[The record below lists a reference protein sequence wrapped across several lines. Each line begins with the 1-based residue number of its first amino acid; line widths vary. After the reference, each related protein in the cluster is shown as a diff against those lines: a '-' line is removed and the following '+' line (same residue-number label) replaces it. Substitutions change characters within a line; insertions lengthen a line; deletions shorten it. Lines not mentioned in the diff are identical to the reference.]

1 MDVALGEPGQC
12 PAISWTYGDWWAR
25 TRSVAQALRAAGL
38 SRHASVTAEHP
49 PRVVLAFGPGL
60 DFLAAFLACVHE
72 GVLPVPMP
80 TPRRRGDE
88 ERWASVV
95 RVARPEA
102 LLTTSDLVDV
112 ARTLWPD
119 DARSPVVIEADR
131 LASCLDSSAALERS
145 FMSSAADP
153 AFLQFTS
160 GSTRAPRGVRVT
172 QGNLAAN
179 LAAIERLFGHDAHSR
194 GLIWLP
200 PHHDMGLIGG
210 LLQPLFSGFPVTLMS
225 PVAFTQHPLRWLRAI
240 THEQATTSGG
250 PNFAYE
256 HVLSRL
262 QPADLRGLDLGC
274 WRVAFTGA
282 EPVKAGTLARWAE
295 ALAPAGFQPQAF
307 LPCYGLAE
315 STLMVSG
322 RHGAPRTLQVAR
334 AALERQ
340 EVQAR
345 SDAMDDSAQ
354 ARAVLGE
361 GADDWAS
368 LVSCGRPEPGCALRI
383 VDPESGHPVGADR
396 VGEVWLSGPSVA
408 PGYWQEGEA
417 QVDKAS
423 SSFRAQLHDVE
434 RGMEAGQTPWLR
446 TGDLG
451 FLHEGELF
459 VTGRLKDL
467 LIVRGRNLAPQDLE
481 AAACEAHEAIAAD
494 AVAAFMV
501 EADDGVRASGARDRL
516 VLVAELRRQGRQ
528 GVDHDEVLAAMR
540 AALSRL
546 HQVQADAL
554 ALVAPL
560 ALPRTS
566 SGKLQ
571 RARCAD
577 LWRKGSLPVV
587 AQWRLPPATPVA
599 LVATS
604 SSHSEQAHAQGQG
617 GAPEDR
623 ADALCHWLRDYAG
636 HAIRSRL
643 MDERRALTPSVV
655 LDFGNQGLMGML
667 VPPRWRGLGLGHAG
681 FLRVIGQLAAIDAT
695 LGLFVGLGN
704 VLGVGPVLHHA
715 RPEVRDEWLP
725 RLASGRELAAFALS
739 ESGAGSNPMAMQAV
753 ARSQG
758 AGLWRLS
765 GDKVWSGAAA
775 WAGVTHV
782 FTREVDAQG
791 RMTGIGAF
799 MVRRGAAGLRQ
810 GEEAMTMG
818 MRAMVQNS
826 VHLRDVAVS
835 EAERLGRQGEG
846 MAVAQQAMMLGRL
859 TIAAAC
865 AGGMKRCAQL
875 MLRYAERR
883 QVASGRLLDQ
893 PVIQARLA
901 DIAAGVDVLH
911 ALVGRMAADLD
922 ADRPVHEAF
931 FVACKV
937 LAPEWYWQAVDHLM
951 QALGGRGYIESNL
964 VPQMMRDA
972 RVLRIF
978 EGPTETMAAYLGG
991 LALHQG
997 DRLKGLVEGLP
1008 TAATGVAL
1016 LDEVLQIVR
1025 RQGVQGRPLG
1035 ASLMVEAGE
1044 AVAHLLV
1051 GAVLAPAAVPA
1062 RGWIDARTRH
1072 ALDRLARA
1080 AELIGGRAADV
1091 QAQGLSDLCER
1102 VAGYARDI
1110 GDVEQTLGGEDH
1122 APDAWLS
1129 RRGADVQKEFGRTGH
1144 PEALAPAPGYATPV
1158 PTQRLAHPALADAA
1172 QPSITGISSWLMS
1185 WLAGRLGVSSGTL
1198 DAQAALVDQG
1208 VDSVLGVELVHAIE
1222 ERFPALGELDVTL
1235 AWNHPT
1241 VQALAE
1247 MIASRLGAQAGDL
1260 NMAPMAASAAPPQ
1273 THNAAY
1279 GIKPSDKDEGLTSLS
1294 DDDLAALLS
1303 EELAQSRHERDG
1315 QQGGQPGL
1323 GGARHV

>member
-1 MDVALGEPGQC
+1 MSSGSAVRVDEAIQVVQARCPARDDLSALLAWRAQAQGDRLAVRFMDVAAGEPGQC
-12 PAISWTYGDWWAR
+12 PATSWSYRDWWAR
-25 TRSVAQALRAAGL
+25 ARSMAMALRGAGL
-38 SRHASVTAEHP
+38 SRQDSAAADAP
-49 PRVVLAFGPGL
+49 LRVMLAFGPGL
-60 DFLAAFLACVHE
+60 DFLAAFIACLHE

-88 ERWASVV
+88 ARWSAVA
-95 RVARPEA
+95 RVARPA
-102 LLTTSDLVDV
+102 GLLTTSDLVDV
-112 ARTLWPD
+112 VRGLWPGD
-119 DARSPVVIEADR
+119 VPQPAVVETDRLLESAPDALDLIRPVVPAQGDV
-131 LASCLDSSAALERS
+131 
-145 FMSSAADP
+145 

-160 GSTRAPRGVRVT
+160 GSTRAPRGVCVT
-172 QGNLAAN
+172 HANLGAN
-179 LAAIERLFGHDAHSR
+179 LAAIERLFGHDESSR

-210 LLQPLFSGFPVTLMS
+210 LLAPLFSGFPVTLMS
-225 PVAFTQHPLRWLRAI
+225 PAAFTQHPLRWLRAI
-240 THEQATTSGG
+240 AHERATTSGG

-256 HVLSRL
+256 HALSRL
-262 QPADLRGLDLGC
+262 HAADLHGLDLSC

-295 ALAPAGFQPQAF
+295 VLAPAGFQPQAF

-322 RHGAPRTLQVAR
+322 RHGQPRTLQLSR
-334 AALERQ
+334 AAFERG
-340 EVQAR
+340 EVQALE
-345 SDAMDDSAQ
+345 AAAPAEASALQ
-354 ARAVLGE
+354 
-361 GADDWAS
+361 
-368 LVSCGRPEPGCALRI
+368 VSCGRPDGEAGLLI
-383 VDPESGHPVGADR
+383 VDPESSRPLGAGR
-396 VGEVWLSGPSVA
+396 VGEIWLSGPSVA
-408 PGYWQEGEA
+408 AGYWHE
-417 QVDKAS
+417 DKAAAC
-423 SSFRAQLHDVE
+423 FGARLQGEGAPQ
-434 RGMEAGQTPWLR
+434 GAWLR

-481 AAACEAHEAIAAD
+481 VAAWEAHDAIGAD

-501 EADDGVRASGARDRL
+501 EQQDDGQAGGGRDRL
-516 VLVAELRRQGRQ
+516 VLVAELRRQGRHS
-528 GVDHDEVLAAMR
+528 VDHREVLAAMR
-540 AALSRL
+540 AALSRVY
-546 HQVQADAL
+546 QVQADAL

-571 RARCAD
+571 RARCAR
-577 LWRKGSLPVV
+577 LWQEGALPIV
-587 AQWRLPPATPVA
+587 AEWRLPDAVPSTAVPIRQAPGETP
-599 LVATS
+599 
-604 SSHSEQAHAQGQG
+604 EG
-617 GAPEDR
+617 EDR
-623 ADALCHWLRDYAG
+623 AEALCQWLRDYAG

-655 LDFGNQGLMGML
+655 LDFGNRGLMGML
-667 VPPRWRGLGLGHAG
+667 VPPRWQGLGLGHTG

-725 RLASGRELAAFALS
+725 RLATGRELAAFALS
-739 ESGAGSNPMAMQAV
+739 EAGAGSNPMAMQAV
-753 ARSQG
+753 ARAQSG
-758 AGLWRLS
+758 GRWYLS

-799 MVRRGAAGLRQ
+799 MVRRGSPGVRQ

-826 VHLRDVAVS
+826 VHLREVAVG
-835 EAERLGRQGEG
+835 EADRLGRPGEG

-875 MLRYAERR
+875 MLRYARRR

-893 PVIQARLA
+893 PVLQARLA
-901 DIAAGVDVLH
+901 DITAGVDVLH
-911 ALVGRMAADLD
+911 ALVGRMAGDLD
-922 ADRPVHEAF
+922 AGLPVHESL

-997 DRLKGLVEGLP
+997 DRLKALVDEQPAGAGGAVMLDDVLSLVRR
-1008 TAATGVAL
+1008 TDAQGRAVGAL
-1016 LDEVLQIVR
+1016 LT
-1025 RQGVQGRPLG
+1025 
-1035 ASLMVEAGE
+1035 VEAGI
-1044 AVAHLLV
+1044 AVAHLLA
-1051 GAVLAPAAVPA
+1051 GAVLRPDAGPA
-1062 RGWIDARTRH
+1062 RPWIDAETRR
-1072 ALDRLARA
+1072 ALERLARA
-1080 AELIGGRAADV
+1080 ADEAAGSGRDTSRVSASA
-1091 QAQGLSDLCER
+1091 LCDR
-1102 VAGYARDI
+1102 VAAYARDI
-1110 GDVEQTLGGEDH
+1110 GDVEQSLPGEDH
-1122 APDAWLS
+1122 TPDPWLS
-1129 RRGADVQKEFGRTGH
+1129 RGGAPDLAAPQPDAASGRS
-1144 PEALAPAPGYATPV
+1144 TPV
-1158 PTQRLAHPALADAA
+1158 LSEVRHEAPVQASAHPSPAA
-1172 QPSITGISSWLMS
+1172 IRNWLMA
-1185 WLAGRLGVSSGTL
+1185 WLATRLGVQLADL

-1208 VDSVLGVELVHAIE
+1208 VDSVLGVEMVHAIE
-1222 ERFPALGELDVTL
+1222 AHFPALGELDATL
-1235 AWNHPT
+1235 AWSHPT
-1241 VQALAE
+1241 VHALAG
-1247 MIASRLGAQAGDL
+1247 MIASRL
-1260 NMAPMAASAAPPQ
+1260 AAAAP
-1273 THNAAY
+1273 AAVVTEVHDTS
-1279 GIKPSDKDEGLTSLS
+1279 GPSDSGGHPQAVGLDALS
-1294 DDDLAALLS
+1294 DDDLARLLA
-1303 EELAQSRHERDG
+1303 EELARSRDEPVRQAGH
-1315 QQGGQPGL
+1315 